1 VSTDPLLELR
11 GVTVEYG
18 DFRALTHVS
27 YKVMPGQMVCLLG
40 GNASGKSTSMKAIF
54 GTVPLRAGEVWFR
67 GRNVTRLPTRLRVSA
82 GLATVP
88 EGRRLFRRM
97 TVEENI
103 AIGATARRDK
113 TGVSADMDEMY
124 DFFPRLAE
132 RRRQQSGL
140 LSGGEQQMVAIA
152 RALMS
157 RPDLVCMDE
166 PSMGLSP
173 ALVKD
178 SFRLIETI
186 RSRGTAVF
194 VIEQNATAALRI
206 ADYAYVLSAGQ
217 LVLQGNAADVADS
230 PEMRGAYLGPAVTN
244 GSGSGDR

>member
-1 VSTDPLLELR
+1 MSTDSLLELR

-18 DFRALTHVS
+18 DFRALTDVS

-54 GTVPLRAGEVWFR
+54 GTVPLRTGEVWFK
-67 GRNVTRLPTRLRVSA
+67 GENITRVPTRLRVSM

-97 TVEENI
+97 TVEENLNV
-103 AIGATARRDK
+103 GATARRDK
-113 TGVSADMDEMY
+113 TGVGADIDEMY

-132 RRRQQSGL
+132 RRHQQSGL

-157 RPDLVCMDE
+157 RPDLICMDE

-186 RSRGTAVF
+186 RTRGTAVF
-194 VIEQNATAALRI
+194 VVEQNATAALRI
-206 ADYAYVLSAGQ
+206 ADYAYVLNAGQ
-217 LVLQGNAADVADS
+217 LVLEGTATDVANS
-230 PEMRGAYLGPAVTN
+230 PEIRGAYLGHQSEARAEGTQ
-244 GSGSGDR
+244 